1 MSAQFERWW
10 ADYEEHHR
18 AEGNQWCHV
27 VGIPLILAGLLGL
40 LSLELF
46 RVGGLRIEVA
56 LLVVVA
62 TGVAYLWLEPRLGGA
77 MFGVSLVI
85 YLVARLLDWRLA
97 LALFVVGWIFQL
109 VGHGVYE
116 KRSPA
121 FLRNLAHLLIGPLW
135 VLHHLT
141 GMRPAAARA
150 GAHQPPEA

>member
-1 MSAQFERWW
+1 MSAQFARWW

-40 LSLELF
+40 LAVELF
-46 RVGGLRIEVA
+46 RVGDWPVEAA
-56 LLVVVA
+56 LLLVLGA
-62 TGVAYLWLEPRLGGA
+62 GAAYLWLEPRLGSVMAAVTLG
-77 MFGVSLVI
+77 I
-85 YLVARLLDWRLA
+85 YLGARLLDWRVA
-97 LALFVVGWIFQL
+97 LALFLLGWVFQL

-141 GMRPAAARA
+141 GLRPAGLEATASPR
-150 GAHQPPEA
+150 PPA